1 MAVYTQIDEA
11 ELRAFLAQYEIG
23 HALELQG
30 IRQGVE
36 NTNYRLRT
44 TLGRFILT
52 IYEKRVDPRDLPF
65 FLGLM
70 EHLARRGLPCPLP
83 VAGRDGLALRRIG
96 GKPAAIVTYLAGASP
111 GRLTRERCAAV
122 GEALASLHL
131 AGAGLALERANALS
145 FAGWRQ
151 LFAACGGRA
160 DGVVPGLEAEIAAE
174 LDDLDRAWPR
184 DLPAGVIHADLFPDN
199 VFFDDS
205 RVTGL
210 IDFYFACN
218 DLLAYDVA
226 ICLNAW
232 CFEPDH
238 AFNVTNARALLR
250 GYGSVRRLSEAEVA
264 ALPVLCR
271 GSALRFL
278 LTRLYDWLNQ
288 VEGAM
293 VKPKDPREYLRRL
306 RFHRHL
312 RGPGAYG
319 LD

>member
-1 MAVYTQIDEA
+1 MAVYTRVGEA
-11 ELRAFLAQYEIG
+11 ELAAFLAEYAIG
-23 HALELQG
+23 EAVELKG

-36 NTNYRLRT
+36 NSNYRLRT
-44 TLGRFILT
+44 TQGRFILT
-52 IYEKRVDPRDLPF
+52 IYEKRVDRRDLPF

-83 VAGRDGLALRRIG
+83 VAGRDGQALRRIA
-96 GKPAAIVTYLAGASP
+96 GKPAAIVTFLDGKSP
-111 GRLTRERCAAV
+111 GRVTNERCAAL
-122 GEALASLHL
+122 GEALAALHL
-131 AGAGLALERANALS
+131 AGAGFPLLRENALGM
-145 FAGWRQ
+145 AGWRRLQ
-151 LFAACGGRA
+151 ADCGGKA
-160 DGVVPGLEAEIAAE
+160 DDVLPGLAAEIAAE
-174 LDDLDRAWPR
+174 LDELARAWPR
-184 DLPAGVIHADLFPDN
+184 GLPEGVIHADLFPDN

-210 IDFYFACN
+210 IDFYFACH

-238 AFNVTNARALLR
+238 AFNITKARALLR
-250 GYGSVRRLSEAEVA
+250 GYRRVRPLGDAEVE

-278 LTRLYDWLNQ
+278 LTRLYDWLHQ

-293 VKPKDPREYLRRL
+293 VKPKDPLEYLRRL
-306 RFHRHL
+306 RFHRQL
-312 RGPGAYG
+312 RGPEAYG

>member
-1 MAVYTQIDEA
+1 MAVYTQIGEA
-11 ELRAFLAQYEIG
+11 ELASFLDQYEVG
-23 HALELQG
+23 EALELEG

-36 NTNYRLRT
+36 NSNYRLRT
-44 TLGRFILT
+44 TLGCFILT
-52 IYEKRVDPRDLPF
+52 IYEKRVDPKDLPF

-83 VAGRDGLALRRIG
+83 VAGRDGRALRRLA
-96 GKPAAIVTYLAGASP
+96 GKPAAIVTFLAGTSP

-122 GEALASLHL
+122 GEALASMHL
-131 AGAGLALERANALS
+131 AAAGFPLQRPNALALVGWRRLFDDCRARADSVAPGLAE
-145 FAGWRQ
+145 
-151 LFAACGGRA
+151 
-160 DGVVPGLEAEIAAE
+160 EIAAE
-174 LDDLDRAWPR
+174 LEALGQAWPR

-199 VFFDDS
+199 VFFDNA

-218 DLLAYDVA
+218 DLLAYDLA

-232 CFEPDH
+232 CFDADH
-238 AFNVTNARALLR
+238 AFNVTNARALLA
-250 GYGSVRRLSEAEVA
+250 GYCRARPLAAAEIR

-278 LTRLYDWLNQ
+278 LTRLFDWLHQ
-288 VEGAM
+288 VEGAL
-293 VKPKDPREYLRRL
+293 VKPKDPLEYLRRL
-306 RFHRHL
+306 RFHRQL
-312 RGPGAYG
+312 RGPEAYG